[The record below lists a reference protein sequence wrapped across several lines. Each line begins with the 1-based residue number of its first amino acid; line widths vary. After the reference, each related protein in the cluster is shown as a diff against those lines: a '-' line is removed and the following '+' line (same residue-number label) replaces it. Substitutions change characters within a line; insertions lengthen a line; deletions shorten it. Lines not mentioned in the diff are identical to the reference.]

1 LILIQDTRTT
11 VTLVLLALAAG
22 ISTIIMLQNDEPE
35 SATTVRPSLGIA
47 YFVKSAEMRGTGP
60 DGNVLYRLKA
70 ERAEQ
75 RSDTSHIDL
84 TNIALSYEPSAQVP
98 WDVFADTGKIPA
110 DGKLVELQGNVVI
123 LSKDP
128 EIPQTSIRTNRID
141 LLPDEKLAKTNQKVV
156 IVRDGKNIYGT
167 GMEAYLDTSEIKL
180 LSNVNGKYAK

>member
-1 LILIQDTRTT
+1 MTLIKDTRTAIQ
-11 VTLVLLALAAG
+11 LALLALAAG
-22 ISTIIMLQNDEPE
+22 ISTIIMLQNQEPE
-35 SATTVRPSLGIA
+35 SAADARPSLGIA

-75 RSDTSHIDL
+75 QSDTAHIDL
-84 TNIALSYEPSAQVP
+84 TNIALSYEPSARVP

-128 EIPQTSIRTNRID
+128 ETPQTSIRTNSID
-141 LLPDEKLAKTNQKVV
+141 LLPDAKLAKTNQKVV
-156 IVRDGKNIYGT
+156 IVRDGKKIIGT

-180 LSNVNGKYAK
+180 LSNINGRYAP